1 MMRTISFAAILFV
14 GAIACA
20 TSLAQDSP
28 AVPEADAPPPP
39 PMQEMQSSM
48 RQMREQMTRITETQ
62 DPAERER
69 LMREHMST
77 MHRGMAMMGQM
88 MREQREEGAANR
100 CAESDMQCRMAQ
112 MQRQQGMMGQRMG
125 MMHAMM
131 QQMME
136 HMTQEHDAP
145 AQ

>member
-1 MMRTISFAAILFV
+1 
-14 GAIACA
+14 
-20 TSLAQDSP
+20 
-28 AVPEADAPPPP
+28 
-39 PMQEMQSSM
+39 M
-48 RQMREQMTRITETQ
+48 RQMHEQMTKIMETQ

-77 MHRGMAMMGQM
+77 MHRGMAMMGRM
-88 MREQREEGAANR
+88 MREQPEDGAANR

-125 MMHAMM
+125 MMHEMM

-136 HMTQEHDAP
+136 HMTQEHDAHTE
-145 AQ
+145 

>member
-1 MMRTISFAAILFV
+1 MMRTISFIAIWFV

-20 TSLAQDSP
+20 PSP
-28 AVPEADAPPPP
+28 AQNYAEPQADVPQTPS
-39 PMQEMQSSM
+39 QEMQSNM
-48 RQMREQMTRITETQ
+48 RQMREQMAKIRETQ
-62 DPAERER
+62 DAVERER

-88 MREQREEGAANR
+88 MREPPESGAANR

-112 MQRQQGMMGQRMG
+112 TQRQQGMMAQRMG

-145 AQ
+145 AE